1 MSNHSKQNIV
11 HQAFQQNYYNVTLE
25 CRRFL
30 FSILL
35 VFDFWEIQEIPLGL
49 IKILVNKKSFIKT
62 SIYI

>member
-1 MSNHSKQNIV
+1 M
-11 HQAFQQNYYNVTLE
+11 HQAFQQNYYNVALE

-35 VFDFWEIQEIPLGL
+35 VFDFWDEIQEIPLGL